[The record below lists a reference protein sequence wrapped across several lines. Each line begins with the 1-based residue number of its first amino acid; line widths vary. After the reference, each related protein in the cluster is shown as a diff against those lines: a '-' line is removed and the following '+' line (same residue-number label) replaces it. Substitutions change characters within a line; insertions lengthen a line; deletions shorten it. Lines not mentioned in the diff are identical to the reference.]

1 MQEVDDDGDDEAGE
15 KTVGDDVEEGF
26 FEEFVGSL
34 ILFC

>member
-1 MQEVDDDGDDEAGE
+1 VQEVDDDGDDEAGE